1 MKNHQNRF
9 LIISLLAFALACPSG
24 VKAKWPENELRV
36 LCIGNSLTYSND
48 LPAIVEAMAE
58 ASNQK
63 RLVYKTIA
71 FPNFGLQDQWERADA
86 QKAIAGGKWDVVV
99 LQQGPSALEESRKLL
114 IEY

>member
-1 MKNHQNRF
+1 MLFRDA
-9 LIISLLAFALACPSG
+9 SDA
-24 VKAKWPENELRV
+24 
-36 LCIGNSLTYSND
+36 D

-86 QKAIAGGKWDVVV
+86 QKAITSGNWDVVV
-99 LQQGPSALEESRKLL
+99 LQQGPSALEESRKQLL
-114 IEY
+114 EYTRIFDRAIRASGAKPALRAH